1 MAKMPSTLGDRAIPR
16 ATRRAAS
23 FDPSGGLALTRR
35 GSAAL
40 GDGYDDLGR
49 GLQVASNALYEEQL
63 KDEERAVKN
72 LEVEWSKKRREI
84 LFGDGTPNKPGFF
97 STSGEDTLNSRK
109 GVEEELNKARAGIL
123 GKASSPRV
131 KQAFDLSSTTALQ
144 GELEQVDR
152 YTITQRKAANL
163 ATSKAA
169 IEEAVQQASTYFSD
183 DGKWDAAVTR
193 IANEMA
199 SMGDEQGW
207 SQEVIN
213 TETQKV
219 ISQAAS
225 DRVKRAL
232 LTDAAAGETIY
243 SKTRGMIDGDMRI
256 EIEQDIKTAKKAEE
270 VDRRLARA
278 EHEAALARQ
287 DKAAFGE
294 WATRILSGDSVSVK
308 DIALDSRMDG
318 QSKFALANALES
330 KAGAA
335 PPKDHSLFNNL
346 FARIHLPEGHP
357 DKITDWKEL
366 TPFQAQL
373 GDFSMFEQLRQEV
386 ENVGTDE
393 GKIKSELL
401 GSVMTYARNSLTSKD
416 PNFGISDPEGEERL
430 QQATVIIQKAWEEG
444 LKAGIS
450 PYELSDVNSKHY
462 VGKVVDQL
470 KRPMSERIKS
480 MMQEMNGLDLGLGE
494 DEASPNAVR
503 GRLGTSDLPVVETDA
518 DFEALAP
525 GTKFKDKDGT
535 VYTKPGK

>member
-109 GVEEELNKARAGIL
+109 SVEEELSKARAGIL

-131 KQAFDLSSTTALQ
+131 KQAFDLSSNAALQ

-256 EIEQDIKTAKKAEE
+256 EIEQDIKAAKNAERIQREHDAAMARLAKAEASE
-270 VDRRLARA
+270 NAALGYINRLLDEGTVNTKELAQDSRLNMADKLTLARLIEANANDDKISTGVSQRNTAELFRRMNLPVGDPNRLTDLMDINKAFATMQVNRTDFNFLVSAFSTNRDIDGQRLNKSLSDFLTNMKGSITKSTLLGNDPAGDRRYYEFMQDVYTKVTTARSNN
-278 EHEAALARQ
+278 EDPEAYITPGNPKYLGNPENLQRYKGTFE
-287 DKAAFGE
+287 D
-294 WATRILSGDSVSVK
+294 RL
-308 DIALDSRMDG
+308 
-318 QSKFALANALES
+318 LE
-330 KAGAA
+330 
-335 PPKDHSLFNNL
+335 
-346 FARIHLPEGHP
+346 
-357 DKITDWKEL
+357 
-366 TPFQAQL
+366 
-373 GDFSMFEQLRQEV
+373 M
-386 ENVGTDE
+386 
-393 GKIKSELL
+393 KSEL
-401 GSVMTYARNSLTSKD
+401 S
-416 PNFGISDPEGEERL
+416 
-430 QQATVIIQKAWEEG
+430 
-444 LKAGIS
+444 
-450 PYELSDVNSKHY
+450 
-462 VGKVVDQL
+462 
-470 KRPMSERIKS
+470 
-480 MMQEMNGLDLGLGE
+480 
-494 DEASPNAVR
+494 SPNKVR
-503 GRLGTSDLPVVETDA
+503 GNLGGAKRDYKTKEEVVKDYNDGKLDYDA
-518 DFEALAP
+518 AAKILV
-525 GTKFKDKDGT
+525 DKGWAT
-535 VYTKPGK
+535 AE

>member
-23 FDPSGGLALTRR
+23 FDPSGGLAFTRR

-49 GLQVASNALYEEQL
+49 GLQVASNVLYEEQL

-109 GVEEELNKARAGIL
+109 SVEEELSKARAGIL

-131 KQAFDLSSTTALQ
+131 KQAFDLSSNAALQ

-219 ISQAAS
+219 ISAAAN

-232 LTDAAAGETIY
+232 LTDAAAGEAIY
-243 SKTRGMIDGDMRI
+243 AKTRGMIDGDMRI
-256 EIEQDIKTAKKAEE
+256 EIEQDIKAAKNAERIQREHDAAMARLAKAEASENAALGYINRLLDEGTVNTKELAQDSRLNMADKLTLARLIEADANDDKISTGVSQRNTAELFRRMNLPVGDPNRLTDLMDINKAFATMQVNRTDFNFLVGAFSTNRDIDGQRLNKNLSDFLTNMKGSITKSTLLGNDPAGDRRYYEFMQDVYTKVTTARANNEDPEAYITPGNPKYLGNPENLQRYKGTFEDRLLEMQSELSSPNKVRGNLGGAKRDYKTAEE
-270 VDRRLARA
+270 VVKDYNDGKLNYD
-278 EHEAALARQ
+278 AASKILI
-287 DKAAFGE
+287 DKG
-294 WATRILSGDSVSVK
+294 WAT
-308 DIALDSRMDG
+308 A
-318 QSKFALANALES
+318 E
-330 KAGAA
+330 
-335 PPKDHSLFNNL
+335 
-346 FARIHLPEGHP
+346 
-357 DKITDWKEL
+357 
-366 TPFQAQL
+366 
-373 GDFSMFEQLRQEV
+373 
-386 ENVGTDE
+386 
-393 GKIKSELL
+393 
-401 GSVMTYARNSLTSKD
+401 
-416 PNFGISDPEGEERL
+416 
-430 QQATVIIQKAWEEG
+430 
-444 LKAGIS
+444 
-450 PYELSDVNSKHY
+450 
-462 VGKVVDQL
+462 
-470 KRPMSERIKS
+470 
-480 MMQEMNGLDLGLGE
+480 
-494 DEASPNAVR
+494 
-503 GRLGTSDLPVVETDA
+503 
-518 DFEALAP
+518 
-525 GTKFKDKDGT
+525 
-535 VYTKPGK
+535 